1 MEGSCS
7 KTNYL
12 SHELMSLCH
21 PGSIRN
27 CYKSTFV
34 SRTINFIENVTV
46 QPSKTIMHYSKSG
59 GSVPVAA
66 AVLLVVVHRAA
77 RLPLPGLAR
86 RPRRPPDH
94 QRRRRGRRHRLR
106 RPQALPP
113 GGPAQEG
120 CGRGA
125 GQEGQGLR
133 EQARQR
139 QSGQGKLIKSA
150 LRNLWVVLTTF
161 RTQND

>member
-27 CYKSTFV
+27 CYVSTFV

-66 AVLLVVVHRAA
+66 AAAVLLVVVHRAA

-86 RPRRPPDH
+86 RPRRPPDN

-113 GGPAQEG
+113 GGPGQAG
-120 CGRGA
+120 GGRGV

-133 EQARQR
+133 EQAR
-139 QSGQGKLIKSA
+139 
-150 LRNLWVVLTTF
+150 
-161 RTQND
+161 